1 MLVLWDID
9 GTLLSSEGTGARGI
23 EIAGREL
30 FGAEF
35 TLAGI
40 ELGGRLDPLI
50 LRDVFAMIG
59 IEDSDTHHATYRARY
74 HDILKEILAGEHG
87 VQALDGAVELLDRLA
102 EVPGVTQALV
112 TGNYEE
118 TARLKLQAAGIDPD
132 RFAFGVYGDEGEIR
146 HDLPPLAL
154 TRYQEQA
161 GTAPSVVVL
170 LGDTEHDITSGQA
183 AGCRVLAV
191 CTGSHDKQRLLD
203 AGADLVLD
211 DLSEVDAV
219 LSWMFSHTSEPEA

>member
-9 GTLLSSEGTGARGI
+9 GTLLSSEGSGAKGI

-35 TLAGI
+35 SLEGI

-59 IEDSDTHHATYRARY
+59 IDDFETHHATYRSRY
-74 HDILKEILAGEHG
+74 HDILKELLAGEHS
-87 VQALDGAVELLDRLA
+87 VQALPGAVELLDRLD
-102 EVPGVTQALV
+102 EVPGVVQALV

-132 RFAFGVYGDEGEIR
+132 RFAFGVYGDEGAIR
-146 HDLPPLAL
+146 HELPPLAL
-154 TRYQEQA
+154 TRHEAHTGSMPQ
-161 GTAPSVVVL
+161 TVVL

-191 CTGSHDKQRLLD
+191 CTGSHDKTRLME

-219 LSWMFSHTSEPEA
+219 LSWMLSHGAGAEA

>member
-9 GTLLSSEGTGARGI
+9 GTLLSSEGSGAKGI

-35 TLAGI
+35 SLDGI

-59 IEDSDTHHATYRARY
+59 IDDFEAHHATYRARY
-74 HDILKEILAGEHG
+74 HDILKELLAGEHS
-87 VQALDGAVELLDRLA
+87 VQALPGAVELLDRLD
-102 EVPGVTQALV
+102 EVPGVVQALV

-132 RFAFGVYGDEGEIR
+132 RFAFGVYGDEGAIR
-146 HDLPPLAL
+146 HELPPLAL
-154 TRYQEQA
+154 TRHEAHTGSMPQ
-161 GTAPSVVVL
+161 TVVL

-191 CTGSHDKQRLLD
+191 CTGSHDKTRLME

-219 LSWMFSHTSEPEA
+219 LSWMLSHGAGAEA

>member
-35 TLAGI
+35 SLSGI

-59 IEDSDTHHATYRARY
+59 VEDSEAHHANYRARY
-74 HDILKEILAGEHG
+74 HDILKEILAGDHP
-87 VQALDGAVELLDRLA
+87 VQALVGAVELLDRLA
-102 EVPGVTQALV
+102 QVPGVTQALV

-118 TARLKLQAAGIDPD
+118 TARLKLEAAGIDPE
-132 RFAFGVYGDEGEIR
+132 RFAFGVYGDEGAVR

-154 TRYQEQA
+154 SRYREQV
-161 GTAPSVVVL
+161 GSEPSVVVL

-219 LSWMFSHTSEPEA
+219 LSWMCSHVPGTRG